1 MTIFRKTVLAVI
13 AVIVA
18 GAALTVLPRP
28 AEACYCGWWGRAD
41 SVLGMIDFDDISV
54 AFAGRQI
61 DSGSDRRVFQVE
73 RVYKGRAGP
82 VLEFHTPDSATCGT
96 NFTGQG
102 IEGAVAFTWQG
113 KPSVSFCDQVT
124 VEDLEAAF
132 GPGYPPDETMVYAT
146 EPSENPDATPVA
158 TIETTIPPE
167 TPADASSSSS
177 SDVAATAPSEN
188 ANDGRTTAIFLLVG
202 GGAVVLVGGAMLGLR
217 LRRAGKSG
225 NRLGLR
231 PGDVDLLD
239 EFRPTGGEGRE

>member
-1 MTIFRKTVLAVI
+1 MTLFRKTVLAVI

-18 GAALTVLPRP
+18 GAALTVLTRP
-28 AEACYCGWWGRAD
+28 AAACYCGWWGRAD
-41 SVLGMIDFDDISV
+41 SVLGIIDFDDISV

-102 IEGAVAFTWQG
+102 IQGAVAFTWQG

-132 GPGYPPDETMVYAT
+132 GPGYPPDETMVAT
-146 EPSENPDATPVA
+146 GIS
-158 TIETTIPPE
+158 
-167 TPADASSSSS
+167 
-177 SDVAATAPSEN
+177 
-188 ANDGRTTAIFLLVG
+188 TTAIFLLVG
-202 GGAVVLVGGAMLGLR
+202 GGAVVLVGGTVLGLR

-239 EFRPTGGEGRE
+239 EFRPPDGEGRE